1 MDKNILKLLEN
12 IRHNLTTEHG
22 LYVTDV
28 KSEAIKIDN
37 DKYWQLNNEKTI
49 KEIDK
54 ILKK

>member
-28 KSEAIKIDN
+28 KEEAEKMKHDC
-37 DKYWQLNNEKTI
+37 KWQLNNEKII
-49 KEIDK
+49 KEIDI
-54 ILKK
+54 ILKN